1 MMENISDE
9 CNGNRGFPVLE
20 KELQEKAS
28 QRTEEEQKTKKKRK
42 TDGAESERKWKK
54 RAEKQGH
61 KDRISHHY
69 REKER
74 WFSGFVSLILS
85 T

>member
-1 MMENISDE
+1 MMENISYE

-28 QRTEEEQKTKKKRK
+28 QRTEEEQKTKKKKKEEDWWSRK
-42 TDGAESERKWKK
+42 RKKMKKESWK
-54 RAEKQGH
+54 AG
-61 KDRISHHY
+61 
-69 REKER
+69 
-74 WFSGFVSLILS
+74 